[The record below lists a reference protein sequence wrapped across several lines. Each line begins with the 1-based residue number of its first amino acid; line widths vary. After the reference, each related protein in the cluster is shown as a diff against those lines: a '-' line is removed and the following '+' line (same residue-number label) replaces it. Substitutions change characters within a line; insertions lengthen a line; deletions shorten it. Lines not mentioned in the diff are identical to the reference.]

1 MLQLDF
7 SNFPVLTT
15 NRLLLRK
22 VEMSDADEIFLLR
35 SDPVVM
41 KYLDRPP
48 AKTLEDAKIFLQ
60 SISDLEKNNEA
71 VTWAIT
77 IKENPKL
84 VGTICYWNIK
94 KEHYR
99 AEAGYV
105 LLPEFHGKAIMQEAF
120 SEVLDYGFNVM
131 KLHSVEANV
140 NPFNEASIKLLER
153 NGFVREAYFKE
164 NYFYEGKFLDSAI
177 YSLLVSA
184 YIKSQTE

>member
-1 MLQLDF
+1 MLQLNF
-7 SNFPVLTT
+7 STFPVLNTK
-15 NRLLLRK
+15 RLLLRK
-22 VEMSDADEIFLLR
+22 VEMTDVNEIFLLR

-48 AKTLEDAKIFLQ
+48 AKNLEDAKIFLK

-84 VGTICYWNIK
+84 IGTICYWNIK

-99 AEAGYV
+99 AEVGYV
-105 LLPEFHGKAIMQEAF
+105 LLPGFHGKGIMQEALT
-120 SEVLDYGFNVM
+120 EILGYGFNIM

-140 NPFNEASIKLLER
+140 NPMNEASIKLLER
-153 NGFVREAYFKE
+153 NKFIREAYFKE
-164 NYFYEGKFLDSAI
+164 NYYYDGKFLDSAI
-177 YSLLVSA
+177 YSLIVSNH
-184 YIKSQTE
+184 